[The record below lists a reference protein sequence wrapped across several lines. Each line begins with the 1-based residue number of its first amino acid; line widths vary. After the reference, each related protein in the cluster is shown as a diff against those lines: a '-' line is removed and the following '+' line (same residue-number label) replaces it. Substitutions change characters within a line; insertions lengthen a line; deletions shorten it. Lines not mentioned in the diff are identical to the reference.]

1 MSIASWL
8 QQTVHVA
15 SVTGVDSYGKSAFGA
30 PRAVRARVEGTRR
43 MVRRTSG
50 DEAVASH
57 VVYLLEEVKLTDRL
71 WLPGKNTA
79 LADQSNVPLAV
90 HSTPDKSGSRVLWK
104 VEL

>member
-15 SVTGVDSYGKSAFGA
+15 SVTGVDTYGKSVFGA

-43 MVRRTSG
+43 LVRRTNG
-50 DEAVASH
+50 DEALANH
-57 VVYLLEEVKLTDRL
+57 VVYLLEEVRLTDRL
-71 WLPGKNTA
+71 WLPGKNSA
-79 LADQSNVPLAV
+79 LANESNAPLAV
-90 HSTPDKSGSRVLWK
+90 HSTPDKSGGRVLWK